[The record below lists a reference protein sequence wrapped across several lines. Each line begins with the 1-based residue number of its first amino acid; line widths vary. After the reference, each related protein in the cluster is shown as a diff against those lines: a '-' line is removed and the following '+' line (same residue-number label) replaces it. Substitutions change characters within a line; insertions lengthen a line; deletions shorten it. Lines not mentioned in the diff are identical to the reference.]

1 MCRAMAMTAVVG
13 IASPWSGQAQAR
25 PAVKPRPEI
34 AHCLK
39 AAAQRYGVNP
49 TLLKAIAWVESG
61 FNPGA
66 LNLGNADG
74 TRDIGLMQINS
85 RWLPTLRRW
94 AITEQ
99 AISDPCVNAQVGAW
113 ILAENFAR
121 MGVNWEAV
129 GAYNA
134 ASAHKRRA
142 YAWKVY
148 RAYQVF
154 AQTGASDGKD
164 LVTTVPTVSQIA
176 DSSLY
181 QPGGAHE

>member
-1 MCRAMAMTAVVG
+1 MAMTAVLA

-25 PAVKPRPEI
+25 PVVKPRQEI
-34 AHCLK
+34 AECLR
-39 AAAQRYGVNP
+39 AAAHRYGVNP

-74 TRDIGLMQINS
+74 SRDIGLMQINS

-94 AITEQ
+94 AITER
-99 AISDPCVNAQVGAW
+99 AIEDPCVNAQVGAW

-121 MGVNWEAV
+121 LGVTWEAV
-129 GAYNA
+129 GAYNT

-148 RAYQVF
+148 QAYRVL
-154 AQTGASDGKD
+154 AQTGASDGMA
-164 LVTTVPTVSQIA
+164 LVAARPAASPIA
-176 DSSLY
+176 ASSLY
-181 QPGGAHE
+181 QPGGPNE